1 MLKAFTSFA
10 LFISAQLVTGGLAM
24 IYCKMQGIA
33 FNSPQFNQTAGT
45 VLLVCDLVLIAMLV
59 LLKLARR
66 NPAGYSKPRPL
77 WLVAIIGSLL
87 MSVGIGFVSNA
98 LGIDDGGST
107 RTFEMMRGNFFCI
120 LTLCLVGPL
129 TEEYVFREGIVRS
142 LVQKGW
148 NPSWAIIT
156 GAVLFALVHGNL
168 LQGVA
173 ALPMGIVFGYF
184 FLRTG
189 GIALCGITHVLNNAV
204 AIITLAYPSLDN
216 AVRAMPLVWQYSLG
230 SSLALIGLG
239 LVIYWWQASRPVP
252 ALYS

>member
-1 MLKAFTSFA
+1 MIFCKSKGFSF
-10 LFISAQLVTGGLAM
+10 LSAQFYE
-24 IYCKMQGIA
+24 IYGI
-33 FNSPQFNQTAGT
+33 
-45 VLLVCDLVLIAMLV
+45 VLLVSYFVMIAMFI
-59 LLKLARR
+59 LLKLARK

-77 WLVAIIGSLL
+77 WLVAIVGSLL
-87 MSVGIGFVSNA
+87 MSLGIGFVSSA

-107 RTFEMMRGNFFCI
+107 QMFNTMRGNFLCV
-120 LTLCLVGPL
+120 LLLCLVGPIA
-129 TEEYVFREGIVRS
+129 EEYVFREGIVRS

-148 NPSWAIIT
+148 HPAWAIIT
-156 GAVLFALVHGNL
+156 GAVLFGLVHGNL
-168 LQGVA
+168 MQGVA

-189 GIALCGITHVLNNAV
+189 GIALCGITHILNNTVAV
-204 AIITLAYPSLDN
+204 ITLAYPSIDN
-216 AVRAMPLVWQYSLG
+216 AVGAMPLVWQYSLG